1 MSTDHLDTRPREVD
15 DQALPTLRHTPVT
28 LRVAAHSDRGRVRA
42 NNEDRFLV
50 LRGDRT
56 TTPIS
61 TNIDAD
67 ELKFVPA
74 QTIWA
79 LAVADGMGGHA
90 AGEVAST
97 LALTLTLQ
105 YAQQGSRWYVDIGE
119 REAREIV
126 ARVESILAS
135 VDRDIAEQAERESAL
150 AGMGTTLT
158 VGGGEGRSPVRVPRR
173 RLARLSTAK
182 GPPGANHARPDRCAA
197 AGRQRVDLRCA
208 GGVTPHATL
217 ADAGH
222 WQRRRGGRS
231 PSLPARAWRQVGAL
245 DRRPDRR
252 RRGLRNRAGL
262 QRGRLR
268 AGVPATDRTRHLPRA
283 DGTTSPLSSRTWT
296 SRPEPIASG
305 APGCASLCNLCEQRR
320 SWQRAAVAPTA
331 R

>member
-1 MSTDHLDTRPREVD
+1 MSTDHLDARPREVD
-15 DQALPTLRHTPVT
+15 DQASPTSRHTPVT

-126 ARVESILAS
+126 ARVESILAA
-135 VDRDIAEQAERESAL
+135 VDRDIAKQAQGKSAL

-158 VGGGEGRSPVRVPRR
+158 VAVVRGDRLFVYHIGDSRAYLLRKGHLVRITRDQTVAQQLADSGLISDGLVASHSARHLLTQAMGRGDVEVEVHHFPLEHGD
-173 RLARLSTAK
+173 RLVLSTDGLTDGVDDSQIEQVCRENDCEPACLELIER
-182 GPPGANHARPDRCAA
+182 ALA
-197 AGRQRVDLRCA
+197 AGGRDNITV
-208 GGVTPHATL
+208 VV
-217 ADAGH
+217 AD
-222 WQRRRGGRS
+222 
-231 PSLPARAWRQVGAL
+231 V
-245 DRRPDRR
+245 
-252 RRGLRNRAGL
+252 
-262 QRGRLR
+262 
-268 AGVPATDRTRHLPRA
+268 
-283 DGTTSPLSSRTWT
+283 
-296 SRPEPIASG
+296 EIA
-305 APGCASLCNLCEQRR
+305 P
-320 SWQRAAVAPTA
+320 
-331 R
+331 

>member
-1 MSTDHLDTRPREVD
+1 MSTDHLDTQPREVD
-15 DQALPTLRHTPVT
+15 GQASPTSRHTPVR

-105 YAQQGSRWYVDIGE
+105 YAQQGSRWYVEIGE

-126 ARVESILAS
+126 ARVESILAA
-135 VDRDIAEQAERESAL
+135 VDRDIAKQAERRPAL

-158 VGGGEGRSPVRVPRR
+158 VAVVRGD
-173 RLARLSTAK
+173 RLFVYHIGDSRAYLLRK
-182 GPPGANHARPDRCAA
+182 GHLVRITRDQTVA
-197 AGRQRVDLRCA
+197 QQ
-208 GGVTPHATL
+208 L
-217 ADAGH
+217 ADSGLISDA
-222 WQRRRGGRS
+222 
-231 PSLPARAWRQVGAL
+231 LVGSHH
-245 DRRPDRR
+245 
-252 RRGLRNRAGL
+252 
-262 QRGRLR
+262 
-268 AGVPATDRTRHLPRA
+268 TRHLLTQAMGRGDVEVEVHHFPLEHGDRLVLSTDGLTDGVDDSQIEQVCRESDCEPACLELIERA
-283 DGTTSPLSSRTWT
+283 LAAGGRDNITVVVADV
-296 SRPEPIASG
+296 EIA
-305 APGCASLCNLCEQRR
+305 P
-320 SWQRAAVAPTA
+320 
-331 R
+331 